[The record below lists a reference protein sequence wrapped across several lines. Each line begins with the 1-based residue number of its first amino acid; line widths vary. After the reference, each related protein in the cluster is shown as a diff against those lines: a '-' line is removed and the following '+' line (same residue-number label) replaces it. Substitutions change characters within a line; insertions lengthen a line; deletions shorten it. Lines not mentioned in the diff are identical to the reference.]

1 MTESQASAH
10 IVFDRLEWVD
20 RMLAEVRSLPLDD
33 QPEFF
38 SDSRN
43 VWTAESCLRRAL
55 EALLDLG
62 RHLLAKRFGEGVSE
76 YRDVAQALLQ
86 RGVLPEPE
94 AALLRQMAGY
104 RNRLVH
110 YYHEIS
116 QEELYQIA
124 SEQLDDVAAVAAA
137 IRQWLA
143 AHPEAL
149 DRSL

>member
-1 MTESQASAH
+1 MTESQASAR
-10 IVFDRLEWVD
+10 IVYDRLEWVD
-20 RMLAEVRSLPLDD
+20 RMVAEVKSLPLDD
-33 QPEFF
+33 RSGFF

-62 RHLLAKRFGEGVSE
+62 RHLLAKRFGEGVTE
-76 YRDVAQALLQ
+76 YRDVAAGLYE
-86 RGVLPEPE
+86 RGVLSDAE

-104 RNRLVH
+104 RDRLVH

-116 QEELYQIA
+116 REELYQTTSQELGEVEA
-124 SEQLDDVAAVAAA
+124 VSAAVKH
-137 IRQWLA
+137 WLA

>member
-1 MTESQASAH
+1 MTESQASARV
-10 IVFDRLEWVD
+10 VFDRLEWVD
-20 RMLAEVRSLPLDD
+20 RMVAEVRALPLDD
-33 QPEFF
+33 HQAFF
-38 SDSRN
+38 ADSRN

-62 RHLLAKRFGEGVSE
+62 RHLLAKRFGEGVTE
-76 YRDVAQALLQ
+76 YRDVANGLLQ
-86 RGVLPEPE
+86 RGVLPETQ
-94 AALLRQMAGY
+94 ATALRQMAGY

-116 QEELYQIA
+116 PEELYQIA
-124 SEQLDDVAAVAAA
+124 SEQLGDVECVAAA
-137 IRQWLA
+137 LRQWLA